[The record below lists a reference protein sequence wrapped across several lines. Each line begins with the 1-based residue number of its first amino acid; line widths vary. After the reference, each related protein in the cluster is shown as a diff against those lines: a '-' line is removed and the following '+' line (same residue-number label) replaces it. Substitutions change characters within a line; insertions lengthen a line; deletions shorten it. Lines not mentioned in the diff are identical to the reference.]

1 MSTQLPY
8 PHAHNDCE
16 QCREQDAD
24 VQVLGP
30 EYEKPG
36 KRPLVLC
43 AHCFGEF
50 AGLRALSDSGLSLDQ
65 PVTLTVTV
73 APGRRDG

>member
-1 MSTQLPY
+1 VNNAANRMPTSKS
-8 PHAHNDCE
+8 
-16 QCREQDAD
+16 
-24 VQVLGP
+24 LGS

-36 KRPLVLC
+36 KRPLTLC

-50 AGLRALSDSGLSLDQ
+50 AALRALSATGLSLDQ

-73 APGRRDG
+73 APGRRED

>member
-1 MSTQLPY
+1 MSTPLPY
-8 PHAHNDCE
+8 PHARNDCE
-16 QCREQDAD
+16 QCREHDAD
-24 VQVLGP
+24 VQVLGAD
-30 EYEKPG
+30 YEKPG

-50 AGLRALSDSGLSLDQ
+50 AALRALSESGLSLDQ
-65 PVTLTVTV
+65 PVSLTLTV